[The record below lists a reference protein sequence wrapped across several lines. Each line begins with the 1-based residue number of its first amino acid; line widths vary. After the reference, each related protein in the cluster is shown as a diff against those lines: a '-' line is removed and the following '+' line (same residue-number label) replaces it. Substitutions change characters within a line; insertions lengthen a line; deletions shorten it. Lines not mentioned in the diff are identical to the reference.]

1 MLKSKFLSQLTCPG
15 LAGFTKAE
23 QEPCAKNFLMTQSTL
38 KGKQLAT
45 LS

>member
-15 LAGFTKAE
+15 LAGFAKAE
-23 QEPCAKNFLMTQSTL
+23 REPSAKNFLMSQSTL
-38 KGKQLAT
+38 KDKQLAT